1 MYYYSHLVASSFKI
15 FIRLLRSPF
24 TWLVRVVVH
33 AFQVSCSPMFLYK
46 HKCYFS
52 FFFFYGVNN
61 EKMHTPNQCF
71 FLPNLLFHSNIPL
84 TFPYRLLLVWIL
96 PAASERPPCSLFLIP
111 QWHVPRSLFACP
123 CKRRHMSSNH
133 HHIYFC
139 WWHPTTPISSRYTP
153 CPKRRRGMMALV
165 ALDWT
170 NHSSTCSYFTVRR
183 VLLSCRQ

>member
-1 MYYYSHLVASSFKI
+1 MSAGWLDKKEIEGKRKKDLNRKKQWLMYYYSHLVARSFKI

-71 FLPNLLFHSNIPL
+71 FLPNLLFRSNIPL

-96 PAASERPPCSLFLIP
+96 PAASERPPCSLFFNSAMTRAAF
-111 QWHVPRSLFACP
+111 VVC
-123 CKRRHMSSNH
+123 
-133 HHIYFC
+133 
-139 WWHPTTPISSRYTP
+139 
-153 CPKRRRGMMALV
+153 
-165 ALDWT
+165 
-170 NHSSTCSYFTVRR
+170 
-183 VLLSCRQ
+183 LSM